1 MKKMIAPIIVVLA
14 ISLYAISVA
23 LLFVL
28 VEMPLPIK
36 LIVVAGSLLIVGLS
50 ITVLVQRIIEIRKGE
65 EDDLSKY

>member
-14 ISLYAISVA
+14 ISLYAIGVA

>member
-14 ISLYAISVA
+14 ISLYAIGVA

-28 VEMPLPIK
+28 VEMPIPIK

>member
-1 MKKMIAPIIVVLA
+1 MKKLIAPIIIVLV
-14 ISLYAISVA
+14 ICLYAIGVA
-23 LLFVL
+23 TLFIMVK
-28 VEMPLPIK
+28 LPVPIM